1 MNKKLTYYEEDV
13 FMNWYS
19 SISNKVADSL
29 NKTLII
35 RKEDTIRV
43 NFSYDLSSLLR
54 EVGYL
59 KKEFPYRDYPET
71 AEELFKR
78 EATFRSFTRSLDITV
93 DNYNRLKTTTKKV
106 EYNLIGKMHALKK
119 YDQFGQ
125 YTSIV

>member
-29 NKTLII
+29 NKTLIV

-59 KKEFPYRDYPET
+59 KKEFPYRDFPEI

-119 YDQFGQ
+119 YD
-125 YTSIV
+125 